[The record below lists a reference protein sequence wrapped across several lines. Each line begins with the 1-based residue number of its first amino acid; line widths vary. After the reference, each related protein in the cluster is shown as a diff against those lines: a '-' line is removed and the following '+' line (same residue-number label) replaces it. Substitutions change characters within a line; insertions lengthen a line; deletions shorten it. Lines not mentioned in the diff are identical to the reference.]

1 MNDYAWLHK
10 FKITQNQIAIIIL
23 ISNFVILIHLIL
35 ECKHYVFLFVI
46 HISKPLVEISSQFDP
61 ITSYTGYEVS
71 NSIISIFHD
80 LVCLNASVGVFS
92 YYYANLQKE
101 L

>member
-35 ECKHYVFLFVI
+35 ECKHYVLFVI